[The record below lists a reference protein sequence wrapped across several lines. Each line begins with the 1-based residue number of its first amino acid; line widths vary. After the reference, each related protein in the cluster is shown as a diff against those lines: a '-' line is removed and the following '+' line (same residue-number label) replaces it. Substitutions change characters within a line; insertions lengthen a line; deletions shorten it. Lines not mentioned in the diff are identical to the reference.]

1 MSSTQ
6 LGDVVGTIRYMA
18 PEQAF
23 GKPSEIDTRADI
35 YSLGVILY
43 ELLTGST
50 PIGDAAEG
58 KIEMLEKLGEFRTL
72 VPKTPS
78 QFLAKLDDSG
88 AAIAQARRTGTSK
101 LTQILKGD
109 LDWIVTRSL
118 SAEPSRRYETASALR
133 DDIQR
138 FLDGEPVLAR
148 PPSVTY
154 RTTKF
159 LKRNWGPV
167 TASTLVLGILL
178 ASGIG
183 SYVVLVRSNQRLETA
198 AAKIET
204 EKDSAEERFQLALK
218 SIRAYHSTVS
228 KDTMLRKPEL
238 SEVRKNLLE
247 YGREFYAQ
255 LAKQSEGSMD
265 GEDRWQLALAV
276 QDLADITAD
285 TGALDET
292 IAINQQVVDLLVEV
306 HKEFPDDPKKTRKL
320 ADTLNELAYHQ
331 REKGEF
337 DEAIVNFTQAM
348 ETYEKLPKTHPA
360 LFNARSNLAITHTLL
375 EQRDKAREIHQG
387 SLDRLEQLDI
397 TDDDM
402 LEQLANVY
410 GDFGVFEQ
418 RSGDIQKGLEL
429 KKKSLEID
437 QSLAEKNPDDDYFAK
452 KLGTAYNNVAVSYF
466 MIGDVAES
474 CENFKLAV
482 SIQERL
488 ANKKPGRTE
497 YQLVLAR
504 SLGNLGTLQKSI
516 DAAEAIDALEKSTAI
531 LDKLIKDDPKNRI
544 AREYL
549 GSYRTSLGQTLLNL
563 GRVQS
568 ALNSFENVLD
578 LKQQLFAE
586 QPEVLAVANGVAAI
600 QIEISQ
606 IHYHLDQPERVI
618 QICDSAFQDFS
629 ACFDQDENSISPD
642 YQNTLALFEFNAA
655 SAYRRLGNKVEAREY
670 FQAAENRLDPTI
682 PIHRQLL
689 GLISLAMGELETG
702 KAQEKLFR
710 KVQELHVGAGKDFEK
725 TVTLAAALAQLG
737 ELKQATEMV
746 EEIESKRS
754 DGAYLIELASVHCQ
768 IGQQY
773 LVVESGLDVGVK
785 NAKHGEHVDRA
796 FELIQQAADLGYFTE
811 VGMVNR
817 LKNTNIFEPIW
828 GRLNS
833 DTLVLTSAGS
843 E

>member
-1 MSSTQ
+1 MLEHLDVCAECCRAVEELEKEVLANVAVGERERLQEDISDNCKKMIAGICGQAFAERSTDRDAGETEDAGEIVPENFRYPAKPDVLIDRYKLEELVGEGGMGSVWQAQQQTPVKRKVAIKLIKERLRTERAKVRFDAERQALALMDHPNIATILDAGSTAERQPYFVMEFVDGEKLTEHCDENRLNVRERLELFAELCTAIEHAHQKQIIHRDLKPSNVLVSKLQEKPTVKVIDFGLSKLLDEDNRLADRMSSTQ

-320 ADTLNELAYHQ
+320 ADTCLLYTSPSPRDQ
-331 REKGEF
+331 R
-337 DEAIVNFTQAM
+337 
-348 ETYEKLPKTHPA
+348 
-360 LFNARSNLAITHTLL
+360 
-375 EQRDKAREIHQG
+375 G
-387 SLDRLEQLDI
+387 SR
-397 TDDDM
+397 M
-402 LEQLANVY
+402 P
-410 GDFGVFEQ
+410 
-418 RSGDIQKGLEL
+418 S
-429 KKKSLEID
+429 
-437 QSLAEKNPDDDYFAK
+437 
-452 KLGTAYNNVAVSYF
+452 
-466 MIGDVAES
+466 
-474 CENFKLAV
+474 
-482 SIQERL
+482 
-488 ANKKPGRTE
+488 
-497 YQLVLAR
+497 
-504 SLGNLGTLQKSI
+504 
-516 DAAEAIDALEKSTAI
+516 
-531 LDKLIKDDPKNRI
+531 
-544 AREYL
+544 
-549 GSYRTSLGQTLLNL
+549 
-563 GRVQS
+563 S
-568 ALNSFENVLD
+568 A
-578 LKQQLFAE
+578 
-586 QPEVLAVANGVAAI
+586 
-600 QIEISQ
+600 
-606 IHYHLDQPERVI
+606 
-618 QICDSAFQDFS
+618 
-629 ACFDQDENSISPD
+629 
-642 YQNTLALFEFNAA
+642 
-655 SAYRRLGNKVEAREY
+655 
-670 FQAAENRLDPTI
+670 
-682 PIHRQLL
+682 
-689 GLISLAMGELETG
+689 
-702 KAQEKLFR
+702 
-710 KVQELHVGAGKDFEK
+710 
-725 TVTLAAALAQLG
+725 
-737 ELKQATEMV
+737 
-746 EEIESKRS
+746 
-754 DGAYLIELASVHCQ
+754 
-768 IGQQY
+768 
-773 LVVESGLDVGVK
+773 
-785 NAKHGEHVDRA
+785 
-796 FELIQQAADLGYFTE
+796 
-811 VGMVNR
+811 
-817 LKNTNIFEPIW
+817 
-828 GRLNS
+828 
-833 DTLVLTSAGS
+833 
-843 E
+843 